1 MKQKRLALVALLLPL
16 TACASPVHIDT
27 PSGPRVVETDR
38 AFAVP
43 AVGGP
48 QLTGIVQQQF
58 SNAMQQDIM
67 LATSATTPGQNMLRV
82 QFFGPVDSSASGT
95 ATALRPGFLAPANI
109 GAEMRQM
116 LPGVPMQRSP
126 YYVQNQYGPFGY
138 AVGRSAGGDTCF
150 YGWQRITSTGLTQTW
165 VGNKGSIQI
174 RLRLCQAGATE
185 EQLLQSMYGFTIR
198 SYFRDGNWNPYGA
211 PAAPEETLGRSGAP
225 VYPGGVTGLA
235 TVGPVVQ
242 PAATAQPRRS
252 SASRAA
258 PVQTGPVRPGPL
270 PAPIGPAVPP
280 PPVSAAPEG
289 AATGTPAIPATP
301 SAGTVPATAR
311 VPSPPACTPGT
322 SSAACP

>member
-1 MKQKRLALVALLLPL
+1 MKQKRLALLALLLPL
-16 TACASPVHIDT
+16 AACASPVRIDT
-27 PSGPRVVETDR
+27 PSGPRVVEPDQ

-58 SNAMQQDIM
+58 SNAVQQDIL

-95 ATALRPGFLAPANI
+95 DTALRPGFLAPANI
-109 GAEMRQM
+109 GSEMRQM

-165 VGNKGSIQI
+165 VGNKGSIQL

-198 SYFRDGNWNPYGA
+198 SYFRDGTWNPYGA
-211 PAAPEETLGRSGAP
+211 PAGPEETLGRSGAP

-235 TVGPVVQ
+235 TVGPVV
-242 PAATAQPRRS
+242 PAAAASQPRRI
-252 SASRAA
+252 SAPRVA
-258 PVQTGPVRPGPL
+258 PAPTGPARPGPL

-280 PPVSAAPEG
+280 PPVSAVPASAAPAAG
-289 AATGTPAIPATP
+289 AAAAPAG
-301 SAGTVPATAR
+301 SNVPAAVR
-311 VPSPPACTPGT
+311 VPAPPACQPGT
-322 SSAACP
+322 TSAACP